1 MALNRRTPVV
11 DHVEVRAAVPAKP
24 LRRVPIAWWFAAVF
38 AFAIAA
44 YSLRYVFLGE
54 RAYVAELAPSFR
66 ARALT
71 VMVHTLFGPIALT
84 LGLVNLLP
92 AMRQRRW
99 RLHRWLGRIYL
110 VSSIVLAGAG
120 LSLSFHAA
128 GGPGPRA
135 AFGLL
140 ALATIGASLAGYRH
154 IRAGDV
160 RRHREWML
168 RSYALV
174 FAAVT
179 LRIWMPILVTA
190 YQGQFV
196 PAYRWSAWLCWV
208 PNALFVEW
216 MIRRGWRP
224 QFAPPEGFAAT

>member
-1 MALNRRTPVV
+1 MV
-11 DHVEVRAAVPAKP
+11 DHVEGRAAVLSKSP
-24 LRRVPIAWWFAAVF
+24 RRVPVAWWFAAVL
-38 AFAIAA
+38 ALAVAA

-54 RAYVAELAPSFR
+54 RAYVPEFAPSFR
-66 ARALT
+66 ARPLT
-71 VMVHTLFGPIALT
+71 VMAHTLFGPIALT

-92 AMRQRRW
+92 AMRQLRRW
-99 RLHRWLGRIYL
+99 PVHRWLGRIYL
-110 VSSIVLAGAG
+110 VSSIVLGLAG

-128 GGPGPRA
+128 GGLGPRV

-140 ALATIGASLAGYRH
+140 ALATLGTSLMGYRC
-154 IRAGDV
+154 IRVRDV
-160 RRHREWML
+160 RHHREWML
-168 RSYALV
+168 RSYALI
-174 FAAVT
+174 FAAVM

-224 QFAPPEGFAAT
+224 QFAPPEGFADA

>member
-1 MALNRRTPVV
+1 ME
-11 DHVEVRAAVPAKP
+11 DHVEVLATVPTK
-24 LRRVPIAWWFAAVF
+24 RRVPIAWWVAAVF
-38 AFAIAA
+38 ALAIAA

-54 RAYVAELAPSFR
+54 RAYTPELAPSFR
-66 ARALT
+66 ARPLT
-71 VMVHTLFGPIALT
+71 VMAHTLFGPIALT

-92 AMRQRRW
+92 AMRQGRRW
-99 RLHRWLGRIYL
+99 PVHRWLGRIYL
-110 VSSIVLAGAG
+110 VSSIVLGVAG
-120 LSLSFHAA
+120 LSLSFHAT
-128 GGPGPRA
+128 GGPGPRT

-140 ALATIGASLAGYRH
+140 ALATLGASLMGYRS
-154 IRAGDV
+154 IRVRDV
-160 RRHREWML
+160 RHHREWML

-179 LRIWMPILVTA
+179 LRVWMPILATV

-208 PNALFVEW
+208 PNVLVVEW

-224 QFAPPEGFAAT
+224 RFAPPQGFAAS

>member
-1 MALNRRTPVV
+1 MD
-11 DHVEVRAAVPAKP
+11 DHLEVRAAVPAKP
-24 LRRVPIAWWFAAVF
+24 PRRVPIAWWFVAVF
-38 AFAIAA
+38 ALAITA

-54 RAYVAELAPSFR
+54 RAYVPELAPSFYVR
-66 ARALT
+66 PMT
-71 VMVHTLFGPIALT
+71 VIAHTLFGPIALT
-84 LGLVNLLP
+84 LGLVNLHP
-92 AMRQRRW
+92 AIRQRQRW
-99 RLHRWLGRIYL
+99 PVHRWIGRIYL
-110 VSSIVLAGAG
+110 ISSIVLAGAG

-128 GGPGPRA
+128 GGLVPRTG
-135 AFGLL
+135 FGLL
-140 ALATIGASLAGYRH
+140 AVAVLGTSIMGYRS
-154 IRAGDV
+154 IRMRDV
-160 RRHREWML
+160 KHHREWML
-168 RSYALV
+168 RSYALI

-179 LRIWMPILVTA
+179 LRIWMAILVTV

>member
-1 MALNRRTPVV
+1 MT
-11 DHVEVRAAVPAKP
+11 DHVGVQAGVPSIQ
-24 LRRVPIAWWFAAVF
+24 LRRVPIWWWFAAVF
-38 AFAIAA
+38 AVAIAA

-54 RAYVAELAPSFR
+54 RAYGPELAPSFR
-66 ARALT
+66 ARPLT
-71 VMVHTLFGPIALT
+71 VMAHTLFGPIALT

-99 RLHRWLGRIYL
+99 PLHRWLGRTYL
-110 VSSIVLAGAG
+110 VSSIVLGLAG

-128 GGPGPRA
+128 GGPGPRT

-140 ALATIGASLAGYRH
+140 ALATLWSSLMGYRS
-154 IRAGDV
+154 IRIRDV
-160 RRHREWML
+160 RHHREWML
-168 RSYALV
+168 RSYALI

-208 PNALFVEW
+208 PNALLIEW

-224 QFAPPEGFAAT
+224 QFVPPEGFAAT